1 MSYRPFD
8 RPMGLSI
15 NIEFLNTYFYLA
27 YRLVTPRVTNAILMY
42 IAVCVRFSSV
52 DRDSFVLF
60 LATAVLDRV
69 CQEIENTKNQEYVFC
84 S

>member
-1 MSYRPFD
+1 MKP
-8 RPMGLSI
+8 L
-15 NIEFLNTYFYLA
+15 LNFHGKTE
-27 YRLVTPRVTNAILMY
+27 AILMY

-69 CQEIENTKNQEYVFC
+69 WQETENIENQEYVFRF
-84 S
+84 